1 MNWVPSAWGPS
12 PPILRHRDP
21 DIGVPLPPLFKF
33 PDSTSSLKSEEYNCY
48 TLNLMHGILRRLW
61 MGLEIVSN
69 DGSFG
74 EYLDFVQRQRLQ
86 DRVETMERR
95 VSFLWPYLLA
105 DERLKI
111 AEMIVTA
118 YYRAHSGRR
127 VVRSR

>member
-1 MNWVPSAWGPS
+1 
-12 PPILRHRDP
+12 
-21 DIGVPLPPLFKF
+21 
-33 PDSTSSLKSEEYNCY
+33 
-48 TLNLMHGILRRLW
+48 